1 VTPHPATFLGNDI
14 FVVVDTAHRRYR
26 VQLASAPAPS
36 RLTSCTTPTTARPE
50 HYRLVDVTEV
60 R

>member
-36 RLTSCTTPTTARPE
+36 RLTSCTNPTTARHE